1 ITQDE
6 IILREMKSIKGK
18 TFTVN
23 HFTEDK
29 DNIYSLGLFVHVT
42 LLPIPQE
49 GKNVKLYVGVQEK
62 WYIFPSPFI
71 SFTDGDIKK
80 WTAGITARW
89 QNFRGRNENVSL
101 GFGVGYNPFIRASY
115 SVPWIGTK
123 AHLFAN
129 ISGSYS
135 RDANRSLLALGR
147 NNGDP

>member
-1 ITQDE
+1 MAIFQNNTSCIKLFVLFLIFNSASLYSLDSLTNRNSTVLKNDSLNLNNPNEIDNAYLMSLDSGKLIISDIIISGNDITQDE

-71 SFTDGDIKK
+71 SFTD
-80 WTAGITARW
+80 
-89 QNFRGRNENVSL
+89 
-101 GFGVGYNPFIRASY
+101 
-115 SVPWIGTK
+115 
-123 AHLFAN
+123 
-129 ISGSYS
+129 
-135 RDANRSLLALGR
+135 
-147 NNGDP
+147 